1 MANPAD
7 PRLPR
12 TAAEAAT
19 LAARLPNLVI
29 AARRVADSVMHGVH
43 GRRRAGPGETF
54 WQFRPFISGEPASRV
69 DWRRS
74 AREAHAFV
82 REREWEAAQTLWL
95 WLDRSPSMRFA
106 SRLAPCEKF
115 ERAIVLALAL
125 AELAV
130 RGGERVG
137 LIGLTRPIATRG
149 VIERFA
155 EILGAAERDA
165 ASPLPPAAAISARAK
180 IVLIGDFLSPAEE
193 VSAALA
199 NLGGNGAEGYL
210 IDISD
215 PVEETYPFVGHTEF
229 LEMSGPRRLHAP
241 RAESLRE
248 KYLSRL
254 AAHREAFAL
263 SRRGAAGA

>member
-1 MANPAD
+1 
-7 PRLPR
+7 
-12 TAAEAAT
+12 
-19 LAARLPNLVI
+19 
-29 AARRVADSVMHGVH
+29 MHGVH
-43 GRRRAGPGETF
+43 AVGAPGPAKPFGNSAL
-54 WQFRPFISGEPASRV
+54 FISGEPASRV

-106 SRLAPCEKF
+106 SKLAPCEKF

-125 AELAV
+125 ADLAV

-155 EILGAAERDA
+155 EILGAAEGDA

-180 IVLIGDFLSPAEE
+180 IVLISDFLSPTEE
-193 VSAALA
+193 VAAALA
-199 NLGGNGAEGYL
+199 NLGGDGAEGYL
-210 IDISD
+210 IAISD

-229 LEMSGPRRLHAP
+229 LAMSGPRRLHAP
-241 RAESLRE
+241 RAEALRE

-254 AAHREAFAL
+254 TAHREAL
-263 SRRGAAGA
+263 SAVAARRGWSVMAHRTDQSASAALLALVERLAGPRFQGVG